1 MDIASLKLPQAKINQ
16 FRKKNIQT
24 VEDLMNYFPRKYLD
38 YRFPKNMSEFKDGDN
53 ISTIATVITCSFNE
67 AKRYW
72 KSIVQDDEGNRFD
85 IYWFGNVYGVSQMVA
100 GEKYIFCGKVSYTWY
115 NRKWQMSNPMF
126 SRKIDDLKCILPV
139 YSKIHGMSD
148 TYLKDCIAKALN
160 SFVPQEIL
168 EYEFVDKY
176 NLCFT
181 AEKLRYM
188 HQPQT
193 QEDIEAAKKRMIF
206 DELFHLAIEMER
218 TYRETRHKTD
228 ITIKTCNWIKPFL
241 DSLPFQLTDG
251 EESQLE
257 TVRSIIRKVNKGY
270 LTTSLAQG
278 DVGCGKTMVAI
289 LTMLAFAENGYQTVL
304 MAPTT
309 VLATQHYNEICSFIK
324 VNPDIHPVLLTGNL
338 KAKEKREALAKIK
351 SGEANFIVG
360 THSLI
365 SDGVEFNNLGLCI
378 VDEEHRF
385 GVAQRD
391 RIRSKIT
398 QGVHTLSMSATPIP
412 RTLGVSLYGEGTDIY
427 TISKMPN
434 GRKPVKTTVSTDL
447 DDAYDFMH
455 KELEAG
461 RQAYIICPL
470 IEESDNEKMATIESV
485 EETYKNLCKK
495 YENDPLVKI
504 AMVNGK
510 MKQAEVADIIQRFKN
525 KEFNVVI
532 ATTIIEVGVNVPNS
546 TVILIKNAER
556 FGLAQLHQLRG
567 RVGRG
572 SYQSYC
578 ILASVKEDVERL
590 QVMTQTT
597 NGFRIAE
604 EDLRLRGMG
613 DFLGTKQSGDVKNVM
628 LMLAN
633 RDLYNT
639 IKADVKLIFEDSQ
652 RYDYYYNAGF

>member
-1 MDIASLKLPQAKINQ
+1 MDITSLNIPSAKVNQ
-16 FRKKNIQT
+16 FRKKGINT
-24 VEDLMNYFPRKYLD
+24 VEDLMNFAPRKYLD
-38 YRFPKNMSEFKDGDN
+38 YRNPKLCSQFVDGDN
-53 ISTIATVITCSFNE
+53 ISFVGTVVTCDFN
-67 AKRYW
+67 AVKRYW
-72 KSIVQDDEGNRFD
+72 KAVVQDSAYDRMD
-85 IYWFGNVYGVSQMVA
+85 IYWFGNPYGVDKILR
-100 GEKYIFCGKVSYTWY
+100 GETYIFCGQVSYTWY
-115 NRKWQMSNPMF
+115 NKGWQMCNPMF
-126 SRKIDDLKCILPV
+126 SKDIESLKTIIPV
-139 YSKIHGMSD
+139 YSKISGMSD
-148 TYLKDCIAKALN
+148 SYLKQCINKTLN
-160 SFVPQEIL
+160 SFIPNELI
-168 EYEFVDKY
+168 EYDLISKY
-176 NLCFT
+176 KLCYT
-181 AEKLRYM
+181 AEKLRYL
-188 HQPQT
+188 HQPKT
-193 QEDIEAAKKRMIF
+193 PEDIDVAQKRMLF

-218 TYRETRHKTD
+218 TYQETRHETD
-228 ITIKTCNWIKPFL
+228 ILIHTCNSIKPFL
-241 DSLPFQLTDG
+241 DALPFQLTDG

-270 LTTSLAQG
+270 LTTSLVQG
-278 DVGCGKTMVAI
+278 DVGCGKTFVAV

-309 VLATQHYNEICSFIK
+309 VLATQHYKEICSFIDN
-324 VNPDIHPVLLTGNL
+324 NPNIHPVLLTGNL
-338 KAKEKREALAKIK
+338 KAKEKRDALAKIK

-365 SDGVEFNNLGLCI
+365 SDGVEFSNLGLCI

-398 QGVHTLSMSATPIP
+398 KGVHTLSMSATPIP

-434 GRKPVKTTVSTDL
+434 GRKPVETTVTTDL
-447 DDAYDFMH
+447 DSAYDFMH

-470 IEESDNEKMATIESV
+470 IEESTNEKMAEIESV
-485 EETYKNLCKK
+485 EETYKNLCEK
-495 YENDPLVKI
+495 YKNDPLVKV

-510 MKQAEVADIIQRFKN
+510 MKQSEVTDIIQRFKD

-572 SYQSYC
+572 SFQSYC
-578 ILASVKEDVERL
+578 ILSSIKEDVERL
-590 QVMTQTT
+590 NVMTKTT
-597 NGFRIAE
+597 NGFKIAE

-613 DFLGTKQSGDVKNVM
+613 DFIGTKQSGDVKNVL
-628 LMLAN
+628 LMLTN
-633 RDLYNT
+633 PDLYNK
-639 IKADVKLIFEDSQ
+639 IKADVKEIFDDEY
-652 RYDYYYNAGF
+652 RYNYYYNAGF